1 MFYKYNKQK
10 LLFEPVYRE
19 MIVFAS
25 ICFIIVAS
33 TLLGG
38 IVVGKNIAEAQVIE
52 LEGGIHVLRDENQ
65 PFSKNDLVDMIKEL
79 DIKHPHIV
87 LAQSIVETGH
97 WTSLVFKENHNLFGM
112 KLANRRIRTAK
123 GTQLNHAY
131 YNNWQESVYD
141 YAFYQCRYLS
151 KLDSEQDYYDALDAS
166 YASTGKKYSE
176 TLKEVVEKEKL
187 KDLFDDN

>member
-10 LLFEPVYRE
+10 LLFEPIYRE
-19 MIVFAS
+19 IIVFGS
-25 ICFIIVAS
+25 ICFIIIAS

-52 LEGGIHVLRDENQ
+52 LEGGIHVIRDNDQ
-65 PFSKNDLVDMIKEL
+65 VFSKKDLIDMIKEL
-79 DIKHPHIV
+79 DIKYPYIV
-87 LAQSIVETGH
+87 LAQSILETGH
-97 WTSLVFKENHNLFGM
+97 WTSIVFKENHNLFGM
-112 KLANRRIRTAK
+112 KMANKRIKTAK

-151 KLDSEQDYYDALDAS
+151 KINSEQEYYDALDAT
-166 YASTGKKYSE
+166 YAEAFKYSE
-176 TLKEVVEKEKL
+176 KLKEIIKNEKL
-187 KDLFDDN
+187 KEIFYHE

>member
-1 MFYKYNKQK
+1 
-10 LLFEPVYRE
+10 
-19 MIVFAS
+19 
-25 ICFIIVAS
+25 
-33 TLLGG
+33 
-38 IVVGKNIAEAQVIE
+38 
-52 LEGGIHVLRDENQ
+52 
-65 PFSKNDLVDMIKEL
+65 L

-97 WTSLVFKENHNLFGM
+97 WTSLVFRENHNLFGM

-151 KLDSEQDYYDALDAS
+151 KVDSEKEYYDALDAS

-176 TLKEVVEKEKL
+176 TLKEVVEKQKL